1 MKIFGQAPVN
11 KKTQGHGLSRVPA
24 PCLSRQK
31 LIVLLL
37 GFEVSLRML
46 AGGAELGS
54 LLGLDDETAVAALPP
69 DLAVAL
75 EEIAVREAAQQL
87 QVTALVL
94 GLDGGDH
101 LEGRGDL
108 DEALLLGDFGEFAL
122 EDVPLL
128 LLALGCGLQVLGRGA
143 DRAGG
148 VAGRDLHVAA
158 LEELEETLGVLL
170 LLLRGL
176 GENACD
182 LFVTLLLG
190 LAGEEYVCLL
200 YTSDA
205 ADEL

>member
-1 MKIFGQAPVN
+1 
-11 KKTQGHGLSRVPA
+11 
-24 PCLSRQK
+24 
-31 LIVLLL
+31 
-37 GFEVSLRML
+37 ML

-87 QVTALVL
+87 QVAALVL

-108 DEALLLGDFGEFAL
+108 DEALLLGDFGEFAV

-128 LLALGCGLQVLGRGA
+128 LLALGCGQQVLGRGA

-148 VAGRDLHVAA
+148 VARRDLHVTA

-170 LLLRGL
+170 LLLGSL
-176 GENACD
+176 GEDTRD
-182 LFVTLLLG
+182 LLVTLLLR
-190 LAGEEYVCLL
+190 LAREEDVTAARLALTGKRLQQILFSPCSFNALFHNPVCLMCVFIFR
-200 YTSDA
+200 
-205 ADEL
+205 